1 MAKRNPRKAKMR
13 SYDVFLMK
21 ELKDSAFAAEYLTAA
36 VHDASLEGF
45 LIALKN
51 VAEANGGIGELAK
64 LTKLNRQSMYKM
76 FSERG
81 NPTVSSL
88 VTVLNAIGLNLSFQP
103 QRRKTVQGKA

>member
-1 MAKRNPRKAKMR
+1 MPKKKSHKAKSR
-13 SYDVFLMK
+13 SYDLFLQR
-21 ELKDSAFAAEYLTAA
+21 ELKDSEFAAEYLTAA
-36 VHDASLEGF
+36 VQDASLEGF

-51 VAEANGGIGELAK
+51 VAEANGGIGTLAK

-88 VTVLNAIGLNLSFQP
+88 VTVLHAIGLDLSFQP
-103 QRRKTVQGKA
+103 QQRKIA